1 MTSTVSLS
9 TLASASF
16 ARAALA
22 FLALAHSPLNG
33 AAQERPERLRI
44 SSTRA
49 IHDGSGISILT
60 DPKFVRLVV
69 AQDGRVYL
77 LQPFTANV
85 TRLGPGQSTVKELGR
100 KGGGPGEY
108 QLPAWMGVVAD
119 TLWVF
124 DVGSRRIT
132 LIPSFGTGRPTTIP
146 FVGGFVSGVT
156 ISTIAALSP
165 DGSAIATSGGDA
177 RLAAAGTVQRLP
189 LLRTSRDGAKIM
201 DTVAMLDIHHA
212 VRTVQVG
219 SNRATQTTEEPF
231 SDKSVWAVSPDGA
244 YVAVV
249 TQPDG
254 PGQTRNLTLYRFTG
268 EKVYVVPIPF
278 PQIPMSTSDAR
289 SIIDQRYDAMIE
301 ALGGRRTGVPS
312 RSEFGQ
318 GLFLPRQQ
326 VPVTDVVVGA
336 DGTVVLRGNDWLG
349 DTVDYAWLGKRGTT
363 SGYLSV
369 PRRQHIRAIN
379 GNRFWSVTEGA
390 VGQLRVVQQELVP
403 PR

>member
-69 AQDGRVYL
+69 AQEHRCATGRS
-77 LQPFTANV
+77 
-85 TRLGPGQSTVKELGR
+85 G
-100 KGGGPGEY
+100 
-108 QLPAWMGVVAD
+108 D
-119 TLWVF
+119 WVF

-254 PGQTRNLTLYRFTG
+254 PGQTRTSRSRFW
-268 EKVYVVPIPF
+268 
-278 PQIPMSTSDAR
+278 
-289 SIIDQRYDAMIE
+289 
-301 ALGGRRTGVPS
+301 GRRADRR
-312 RSEFGQ
+312 RSE
-318 GLFLPRQQ
+318 
-326 VPVTDVVVGA
+326 V
-336 DGTVVLRGNDWLG
+336 
-349 DTVDYAWLGKRGTT
+349 
-363 SGYLSV
+363 
-369 PRRQHIRAIN
+369 
-379 GNRFWSVTEGA
+379 
-390 VGQLRVVQQELVP
+390 
-403 PR
+403 